1 MPLNILLFWQ
11 YRRTAFKMK
20 KLSKRLKTARI
31 EKDLTQSQLAN
42 LLTEK
47 LGKPVSLN
55 LISNI
60 ENIGKNDK
68 GLGTSIA
75 TFFALCR
82 ELGIE
87 SIEVPE
93 EN

>member
-1 MPLNILLFWQ
+1 
-11 YRRTAFKMK
+11 MK

-31 EKDLTQSQLAN
+31 EKDLTQAQLAS
-42 LLTEK
+42 LLTEQ

-55 LISNI
+55 LISNL
-60 ENIGKNDK
+60 ENLGKNPK
-68 GLGTSIA
+68 GLGTSIG

-82 ELGIE
+82 ELGIT
-87 SIEVPE
+87 SIEVPP